1 MSSDILLEP
10 FDLGPLR
17 LRNRIVSTSHEP
29 AYTENGM
36 PTDRYR
42 VYHLEKARGGVGLTM
57 IGGSACVSADSPA
70 AFGNIDLSTDAVVP
84 WLDKLAADCHGA
96 GAAVMIQVT
105 HLGARTSNYAG
116 DWLPV
121 VAPSRYRE
129 PQHRAFAKEA
139 EGWDIERIVA
149 DYAAA
154 ARRVAAAG
162 LDGLELQ
169 HYGHLMDAFVS
180 PWLNDREDEYN
191 GSLEN
196 RLRFPLMVIDAVRA
210 AVPPD
215 FLVGIRMSVDECR
228 ADGLVEDDAVE
239 ILQVY
244 AEHGID
250 FLSLIKG
257 RLDSDRALA
266 STIPGM
272 GTPSAPFLDVCRRIR
287 QRITIPIMHATRIA
301 DVPTARHALADGC
314 VDLVGMTRAHLADPH
329 LVEKI
334 ATGQEDDIRPCVGAN
349 LCLDSIYVS
358 GAAHCIH
365 NPATGRELTLPQVV
379 PAGEV
384 ARPRHV
390 VVVGAGPAGLEAARV
405 CAVRG
410 HRVTVL
416 EAAGE
421 YGGQVRIAAR
431 SPRRRDLIGIVDWRW
446 QQALKHGVEFRFSA
460 FADEEM
466 IAGLAPDAVV
476 IATGGLPDSAVA
488 PGERLVHDVWD
499 VMTDQLPRRGRVLVY
514 DDHGLNPALDAVERL
529 AEAGAEVVYAS
540 PERMIGIDVGSMN
553 SPAYLEVFGR
563 RGVQVRLAERLA
575 DVSRADGRLRAT
587 LRNEYSDTDAV
598 FEVDAVVVDHGT
610 IPNAELY
617 TALKPGS
624 RNGGAV
630 DQQALRDPLAAR
642 SRKLPVAVGAEGA
655 GGAEGSGGGSEGS
668 GSGAVGYDLFRIGDA
683 VSSRTIHSAILDAL
697 RLGLLI

>member
-1 MSSDILLEP
+1 MTSDPLLEP
-10 FDLGPLR
+10 FTLGSLQLP
-17 LRNRIVSTSHEP
+17 NRIVSTSHEP
-29 AYTENGM
+29 AYTEDGM
-36 PTDRYR
+36 PKDRYR
-42 VYHLEKARGGVGLTM
+42 VYHVEKARGGVGLTM
-57 IGGSACVSADSPA
+57 IGGSACVSKDSPA
-70 AFGNIDLSTDAVVP
+70 SFGNIDLSDDAVVP
-84 WLDKLAADCHGA
+84 WLDKLASDCHAA

-105 HLGARTSNYAG
+105 HLGARTSNYSG
-116 DWLPV
+116 DWLPLI
-121 VAPSRYRE
+121 APSRYRE
-129 PQHRAFAKEA
+129 TQHRAFAKEA
-139 EGWDIERIVA
+139 EDFDIERIVA

-180 PWLNDREDEYN
+180 PWINARDDEYN

-210 AVPPD
+210 AVPRD
-215 FLVGIRMSVDECR
+215 FVVGIRMSVDECR
-228 ADGLVEDDAVE
+228 EDGVTEDEAVE
-239 ILQVY
+239 ILRIY

-257 RLDSDRALA
+257 RVDSDRILA

-272 GTPSAPFLDVCRRIR
+272 GTPSAPALEVCRRIR
-287 QRITIPIMHATRIA
+287 AQIPIPVMHATRIA
-301 DVPTARHALADGC
+301 DVPTARHAIADGC

-329 LVEKI
+329 LVRKI
-334 ATGQEDDIRPCVGAN
+334 EAGQEDDIRPCVGAN

-358 GAAHCIH
+358 GAAHCVH
-365 NPATGRELTLPQVV
+365 NPATGRELTLPQEV
-379 PAGEV
+379 PSAEV

-390 VVVGAGPAGLEAARV
+390 VVVGAGPGGLEAARV

-416 EAAGE
+416 EASGE

-431 SPRRRDLIGIVDWRW
+431 SPRRRDLIGIVDWRY
-446 QQALKHGVEFRFSA
+446 QQARKHGVEFAFNT
-460 FADEEM
+460 FADEEA
-466 IAGLAPDAVV
+466 IAALDPDTV
-476 IATGGLPDSAVA
+476 IVATGGVPDAAVTA
-488 PGERLVHDVWD
+488 GGRFVHDVWD
-499 VMTDQLPRRGRVLVY
+499 VMTDQVPKRGTVLVF

-529 AEAGAEVVYAS
+529 AEAGAQVVYAS

-563 RGVQVRLAERLA
+563 CGVEVRLAERLV
-575 DVSRADGRLRAT
+575 DVERADGRLRAT
-587 LRNEYSDTDAV
+587 LRNEYSDTDA
-598 FEVDAVVVDHGT
+598 EISVDAVVVDHGT
-610 IPNAELY
+610 VPNDELY

-630 DQQALRDPLAAR
+630 EQAALIDPLRAR
-642 SRKLPVAVGAEGA
+642 TRGYAA
-655 GGAEGSGGGSEGS
+655 GGDGP
-668 GSGAVGYDLFRIGDA
+668 GYDLFRIGDA
-683 VSSRTIHSAILDAL
+683 VTSRNVHAAILDAL
-697 RLGLLI
+697 RLGLLV